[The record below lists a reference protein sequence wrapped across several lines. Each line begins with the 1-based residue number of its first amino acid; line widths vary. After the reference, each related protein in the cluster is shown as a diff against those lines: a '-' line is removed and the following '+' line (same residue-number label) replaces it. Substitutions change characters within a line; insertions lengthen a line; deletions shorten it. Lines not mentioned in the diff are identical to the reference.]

1 MGVLSGLIVGFCY
14 VRLYYR
20 KTQRIMDQQQANFKS
35 ALKKH
40 GENMYREG
48 VKDTY
53 SALSEKM
60 SEGLRFDKVKFIDK
74 PANGQ
79 AAG

>member
-1 MGVLSGLIVGFCY
+1 
-14 VRLYYR
+14 
-20 KTQRIMDQQQANFKS
+20 MDQQQANFKS

-60 SEGLRFDKVKFIDK
+60 SEGLRFDKVKFVDK